1 MGHAAENHG
10 DSVVEMNGVPAV
22 WHYEYKSKRT
32 LFGVPLVHINL
43 GHGPR
48 RARGIIAVGNLSRG
62 VIAFGGLAVGILSF
76 GACSLGMFS
85 LGGLSLGLLVSVG
98 GLSVGA
104 LAFGGL
110 AIGLFAVGG
119 CAFGVYSIGGCAIAS
134 KIAAGGYAHGPIA
147 IGDRATGDI
156 VFRFEQGFRSGDVRR
171 AITEMFPGPWGIIA
185 DIFSAF

>member
-1 MGHAAENHG
+1 M
-10 DSVVEMNGVPAV
+10 
-22 WHYEYKSKRT
+22 
-32 LFGVPLVHINL
+32 
-43 GHGPR
+43 
-48 RARGIIAVGNLSRG
+48 
-62 VIAFGGLAVGILSF
+62 
-76 GACSLGMFS
+76 
-85 LGGLSLGLLVSVG
+85 
-98 GLSVGA
+98 GA

-147 IGDRATGDI
+147 IGDRVTGDV

-171 AITEMFPGPWGIIA
+171 AITEMFPGTWGIIA